1 MFSINSFFD
10 YINIDTLLKLN
21 LFFVYWFP
29 TYKIYFVFCKHNKN
43 RLSCIT
49 RCVKMVKIKTFHLL
63 YHFYFHTI
71 FISTLHLMNV
81 FNISSCVYWDII
93 RTQFT

>member
-29 TYKIYFVFCKHNKN
+29 TYKIYFVLCKHNKN

-49 RCVKMVKIKTFHLL
+49 RLRKNGK
-63 YHFYFHTI
+63 
-71 FISTLHLMNV
+71 N
-81 FNISSCVYWDII
+81 
-93 RTQFT
+93 